1 MTFEQ
6 YWAHYT
12 DAGKVLMFLALSMA
26 FSVICVF
33 YILMVVFVQSRFVDR
48 SERRMFYY
56 EKAHNTIQRFYEMVF
71 SGASILSFLAIYY
84 LIDRFSPDGSF
95 RNFWDRYKDMLL
107 LLMICMSI
115 VFNNLIDRIIIPLK
129 KLSGAERGSVR
140 LLGMLYIILIFA
152 YIKFIYE
159 NDNYDGFIMY
169 FLGLMIGRFIYFDA
183 SFRDGIRTMIDALKN
198 FPLLILGLAYTGFM
212 AYTGFTSDY
221 LLVSNGVLVSTFI
234 AHIFMIAA
242 IFIIHHSHF
251 MYIFARKPKQ
261 HPAKNGRSGY
271 DPEYE
276 DGYDPDYE
284 SRYDTGYDSKY
295 EYDGEYATDYV
306 PGYDVEPER
315 AIRREGRGEVTY
327 EPQGE
332 PEYEPDDYR
341 GYDTDYDD
349 ELEFISLDDDEV

>member
-1 MTFEQ
+1 MTFEE
-6 YWAHYT
+6 YWTHYT
-12 DAGKVLMFLALSMA
+12 DVRKMLMFLALSLA

-33 YILMVVFVQSRFVDR
+33 YILMVVAVQARFVDR
-48 SERRMFYY
+48 SERKQFYY

-84 LIDRFSPDGSF
+84 LVDRFAPPGSF
-95 RNFWDRYKDMLL
+95 RDFWDRYKDMLL

-115 VFNNLIDRIIIPLK
+115 VFNNILDRLLIPLK
-129 KLSGAERGSVR
+129 KMTREERGSVR

-183 SFRDGIRTMIDALKN
+183 SFRDGIKTMLDALKN

-221 LLVSNGVLVSTFI
+221 LLISNGVLVSTFI
-234 AHIFMIAA
+234 AHVFMIVA

-251 MYIFARKPKQ
+251 MYIFARKPKPV
-261 HPAKNGRSGY
+261 HEYDESGY
-271 DPEYE
+271 EDIRYE
-276 DGYDPDYE
+276 DESVYDEDREEAVYGDERYYPD
-284 SRYDTGYDSKY
+284 RYDDEFY
-295 EYDGEYATDYV
+295 EDADG
-306 PGYDVEPER
+306 
-315 AIRREGRGEVTY
+315 
-327 EPQGE
+327 
-332 PEYEPDDYR
+332 EPDDM
-341 GYDTDYDD
+341 GYDEAG
-349 ELEFISLDDDEV
+349 ELEFISLDENY